1 MDEGEKKYKDLFSD
15 DAKIAAFDK
24 IAEKYYYQNFGSMSK
39 SEFDVLMFSIYIEQI
54 LEKDEENFNAY
65 SDYTLSKLL
74 GITQSKVSSL
84 KVKKQLTYPYEKF
97 EWKRSFE
104 RVLKHARLE
113 GNNICVYIPDKNL
126 FLELKNIIE
135 INGGFVDTQLNPKL
149 LKISVG
155 DFLSLLYEMEKED
168 DKADIKKL
176 EADII
181 AFLKKNAADDEAAL
195 NKINQKNISESIT
208 AYFENNGTKLATDTA
223 KAALDIVGLFT
234 PLGTIGEICKIAT
247 ALIGTVLNK

>member
-1 MDEGEKKYKDLFSD
+1 MEEGKKRYNELFPNND
-15 DAKIAAFDK
+15 VKARAFDK

-74 GITQSKVSSL
+74 GITQGKASSL

-104 RVLKHARLE
+104 RVLKYARLE
-113 GNNICVYIPDKNL
+113 ENNICIYIPDKNL

-155 DFLSLLYEMEKED
+155 DFLVLLYEMAKD
-168 DKADIKKL
+168 DNDINRL
-176 EADII
+176 ENDII
-181 AFLKKNAADDEAAL
+181 AYLKKNATDDEEAL
-195 NKINQKNISESIT
+195 KKINQKNVSESIA
-208 AYFENNGTKLATDTA
+208 AYFKNNGAKLATDTFR
-223 KAALDIVGLFT
+223 AALDIMGLFT
-234 PLGTIGEICKIAT
+234 SLGTVGGICKIAT
-247 ALIGTVLNK
+247 ELIGTLLNK